1 MVSNSWMGFSKN
13 ICVVLITDF
22 LWFLCRHFSENQLKC
37 MSRDEV
43 SRMEVLLVLNNMQL
57 GIHQQGQQIAVG
69 NSTVGL

>member
-1 MVSNSWMGFSKN
+1 MAFPKN

-22 LWFLCRHFSENQLKC
+22 LWFLCRHFGENQLKC

-43 SRMEVLLVLNNMQL
+43 SRMEMLSVLNDIQL
-57 GIHQQGQQIAVG
+57 GTHQQGQQIAMG